1 MNDIKIFENEQ
12 FGKIR
17 TAGTADKPLFCLT
30 DICKIFSLQ
39 VTPTKNRLKPD
50 GVSLIKGVSKTTN
63 QYGVTTEQEVEM
75 LFINEQNLYRL
86 IMRSDKPIAEPF
98 QDWVCG
104 DVLPTIRKTGAY
116 GIPKT
121 YAEALRLAADQ
132 QEKIEQQQKTIE
144 AHETEILALNDKVG
158 KMQPKAKYYDL
169 ILRSKNTVL
178 ATQIAKDYGFSA
190 YKFNKLLERLH
201 IQYKL
206 RGQWVLYAEYAGE
219 GCTKSVSVSFDY
231 NDGTCGTKLRTEW
244 TQKGR
249 LFLYDKLKAN
259 GVLPTIDDGSADVIT
274 FTL

>member
-1 MNDIKIFENEQ
+1 MNDIIIFENEK

-17 TAGTADKPLFCLT
+17 TAGTADKPLFCLA
-30 DICKIFSLQ
+30 DICTVLGI
-39 VTPTKNRLKPD
+39 KNPRDWKSRLKPE
-50 GVSLIKGVSKTTN
+50 GVVSIYILTN
-63 QYGVTTEQEVEM
+63 GGTQEATFV
-75 LFINEQNLYRL
+75 NEQNLYKI

-121 YAEALRLAADQ
+121 YAEALRLAAEQ
-132 QEKIEQQQKTIE
+132 QEQIEQQQKQLD
-144 AHETEILALNDKVG
+144 ANATEILALNNKVNE
-158 KMQPKAKYYDL
+158 MQPKAKYYDL

-178 ATQIAKDYGFSA
+178 ITQIAKDYGFSA

-219 GCTKSVSVSFDY
+219 GYTKSVSISFDY
-231 NDGTCGTKLRTEW
+231 NDGTCGTRLQTEW

-249 LFLYDKLKAN
+249 LFLYDKLKEN
-259 GVLPTIDDGSADVIT
+259 DILPTIEK
-274 FTL
+274 

>member
-1 MNDIKIFENEQ
+1 MNELIKIEEKEGKKVVNARDLHQ
-12 FGKIR
+12 FLEVGR
-17 TAGTADKPLFCLT
+17 D
-30 DICKIFSLQ
+30 FSNWI
-39 VTPTKNRLKPD
+39 KNRIEKYDFIENQDFIVFAKNGENLTGGRPSIEYAITIDMAKELSMVENSNKGRMARRYFIECEKKLK
-50 GVSLIKGVSKTTN
+50 
-63 QYGVTTEQEVEM
+63 EVM
-75 LFINEQNLYRL
+75 FGSQ
-86 IMRSDKPIAEPF
+86 
-98 QDWVCG
+98 
-104 DVLPTIRKTGAY
+104 
-116 GIPKT
+116 IPKT
-121 YAEALRLAADQ
+121 FAEALRLAADQ

-144 AHETEILALNDKVG
+144 AHETEILALSDKVG

-219 GCTKSVSVSFDY
+219 GYTKSVSVSFDY
-231 NDGTCGTKLRTEW
+231 NDGTCGTELRTEW

-259 GVLPTIDDGSADVIT
+259 GILPTIDDGSVDVIT